1 MDRNRPSY
9 KSRPPMERETH
20 EQYRSDAAISRSRR
34 FLGQDALRLSAP
46 PRARGSPNLI
56 ANMMGL
62 KPVELI
68 YCKLGSKTAVSFLD
82 SWLKTRNENQFV
94 PLGDIKVDFLIKV
107 TYLCEA

>member
-1 MDRNRPSY
+1 
-9 KSRPPMERETH
+9 
-20 EQYRSDAAISRSRR
+20 
-34 FLGQDALRLSAP
+34 
-46 PRARGSPNLI
+46 
-56 ANMMGL
+56 MGL

-82 SWLKTRNENQFV
+82 SWLRTRNENQFV